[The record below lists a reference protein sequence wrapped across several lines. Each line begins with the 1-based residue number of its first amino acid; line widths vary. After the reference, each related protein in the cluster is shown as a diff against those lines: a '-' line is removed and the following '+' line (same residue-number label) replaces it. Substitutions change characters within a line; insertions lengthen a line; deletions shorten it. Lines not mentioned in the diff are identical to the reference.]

1 VQAPNE
7 YTRVQAAEIEEPAE
21 DVEIEFWT
29 YNDGWKAPINHFQLI
44 HPKIKIKL
52 VKFDFNDMGNV
63 YKKALAAGEGPDI
76 LFFDSAY
83 YSQFTTGEYLEDL
96 LKEPYYAGRYE
107 KDFPKDIWESNKS
120 LDGKRL
126 LAMTFLTSPV
136 VTFYR
141 ADVMEENGFPSEPE
155 ELANLLKKAKILWL

>member
-63 YKKALAAGEGPDI
+63 YKKRWQREKGLTYCFLTALITVSLPRENI
-76 LFFDSAY
+76 LKICS
-83 YSQFTTGEYLEDL
+83 
-96 LKEPYYAGRYE
+96 
-107 KDFPKDIWESNKS
+107 KS
-120 LDGKRL
+120 LIMQEGTKRFSEGYMGKQ
-126 LAMTFLTSPV
+126 
-136 VTFYR
+136 
-141 ADVMEENGFPSEPE
+141 
-155 ELANLLKKAKILWL
+155 

>member
-1 VQAPNE
+1 MEINRDKQLVLFEKVEVVKIFSRVVIPLFLSKKVQAPNE

-44 HPKIKIKL
+44 HPKIK
-52 VKFDFNDMGNV
+52 N
-63 YKKALAAGEGPDI
+63 KKALA
-76 LFFDSAY
+76 FFDSAY

-107 KDFPKDIWESNKS
+107 KDFGNDFPDITRCDFLPGGCNG
-120 LDGKRL
+120 GKR
-126 LAMTFLTSPV
+126 
-136 VTFYR
+136 
-141 ADVMEENGFPSEPE
+141 
-155 ELANLLKKAKILWL
+155 